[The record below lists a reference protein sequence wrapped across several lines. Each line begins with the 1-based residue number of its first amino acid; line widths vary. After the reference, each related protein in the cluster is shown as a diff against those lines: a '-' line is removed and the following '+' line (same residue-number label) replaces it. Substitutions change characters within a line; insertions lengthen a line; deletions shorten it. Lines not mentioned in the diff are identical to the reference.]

1 MAIRKRKTKEKVNTI
16 KVGDFLEIP
25 MTELPGTTL
34 GKLYQYKNMEV
45 RLVKRGDTCKIIVEK
60 I

>member
-1 MAIRKRKTKEKVNTI
+1 MVIRKRKTKEKVTDI
-16 KVGDFLEIP
+16 KVGDFLEIL

-45 RLVKRGDTCKIIVEK
+45 RLVKRGDTCKVKVEK